1 MKLGTLNS
9 REKRPADR
17 KDTEQLTISVPRGL
31 LDVLRPISV
40 QLDLEYPKVLM
51 VGLDAFVRDN
61 RHNISPELYDEYKR
75 LRNSL

>member
-1 MKLGTLNS
+1 VK
-9 REKRPADR
+9 KKPPDP

-31 LDVLRPISV
+31 VEVLRPISQ
-40 QLDLEYPKVLM
+40 QLDLEYYKVLL

-61 RHNISPELYDEYKR
+61 RHKISPELYEAYKR

>member
-1 MKLGTLNS
+1 VK
-9 REKRPADR
+9 KQPADR

-31 LDVLRPISV
+31 LEVLRPISQ
-40 QLDLEYPKVLM
+40 QLDLEYYKVLL

-61 RHNISPELYDEYKR
+61 RHKISPELYEAYKR